1 MTINLK
7 EVKERMS
14 KVSKA
19 LQNDLTNIRAGRANP
34 SILNKVQVE
43 YYGAPTPLNQL
54 ASIQVPEARVLL
66 IAPYDKTSLKA
77 IEQAIFASDLGL
89 TPQND
94 GVAIRLIIPLLTEDS
109 RKELVKQV
117 KAEAEKAKVAARNTR
132 HDFMADLKKDKDVPE
147 DLRHKTEDDIQKA
160 TDDEIKELDQ
170 IAVNKEK
177 ELMEI

>member
-1 MTINLK
+1 MIDLK
-7 EVKERMS
+7 EVKERMG

-19 LQNDLTNIRAGRANP
+19 FQNELINIRAGRANP
-34 SILNKVQVE
+34 NILNKIQVE

-54 ASIQVPEARVLL
+54 ASVQIPEARVLL
-66 IAPYDKTSLKA
+66 ITPYDKTSLKA

-94 GVAIRLIIPLLTEDS
+94 GSAIRLIIPQLTEDS

-132 HDFMADLKKDKDVPE
+132 HDFMSDLKKDNDLSE
-147 DLRHKTEDDIQKA
+147 DSRYRTEDDIQKA
-160 TDDEIKELDQ
+160 TDLEIKDIDR
-170 IAVNKEK
+170 IADIKEK